1 MLLKLMEQQNKNKP
15 KGPIRHAAL
24 ATFPCMLPTFTQ
36 TRPQILSVVPTRISR
51 ERRLLSGIYP
61 VSDVPQDQTLVLAG
75 IAHRMSDYLDA
86 ILRGLG
92 NAELAYKEG
101 AKQTMIWREE
111 METCGE
117 QQGCESR
124 SATIGE
130 SMLIPSIG
138 QGHARGSF
146 PVSSHWAMQSR
157 PHRVARQSADR
168 KSELRRPGCVR

>member
-15 KGPIRHAAL
+15 RGPIRHAAL

-75 IAHRMSDYLDA
+75 VAHRMSDYLDA
-86 ILRGLG
+86 ILRGLE

-111 METCGE
+111 LETCGE

-124 SATIGE
+124 SATVGS

-138 QGHARGSF
+138 QGNARGSF
-146 PVSSHWAMQSR
+146 PVSSHWTMQSR
-157 PHRVARQSADR
+157 PHRVARQSTDG
-168 KSELRRPGCVR
+168 KSELRRPESGW